1 MKRNNYL
8 KTGRLLLLAGMFSV
22 VSVIMG
28 GCTKQSYAGCPE
40 EVELRIRVA
49 DTEGEDITNEGCVRG
64 VMLYVFDEDKRFLK
78 LLNAEVDKPLRL
90 YFPDQ
95 ETLHVISWGNLT
107 GERAHLPALTTGASI
122 HEAMIRLLNAPRTE
136 GKAVG
141 TRPIAI
147 SPDDLFYAYNEIPLI
162 DKSQTTFTMRLS
174 RSVSSIAV
182 TMRNLQS
189 YANRYDDNYSLVVR
203 ETHNTID
210 FFTRLSGDKVGYVP
224 ASSFNEKKEL
234 IAHPINLLPSLAE
247 DAIEIDVYH
256 DGQLIT
262 TVKKDSQ
269 GRFLKTEKGKLLN
282 VLVDFRLN
290 VEVEV
295 SVTPWGVVQVWKEY

>member
-40 EVELRIRVA
+40 EVELRIRVV

-78 LLNAEVDKPLRL
+78 LLNVEVDKPLRL

-162 DKSQTTFTMRLS
+162 DKSQTTFTVRLS
-174 RSVSSIAV
+174 RSVSAIAV

-256 DGQLIT
+256 DRQLIT

>member
-8 KTGRLLLLAGMFSV
+8 KTSRLILLMGVFGMGV
-22 VSVIMG
+22 LLE
-28 GCTKQSYAGCPE
+28 GCTKQNYAGCPE
-40 EVELRIRVA
+40 EVELRVRVM
-49 DTEGEDITNEGCVRG
+49 DTDGTDITDEGCVRD
-64 VMLYVFDEDKRFLK
+64 VTLYVFDKDERFLK
-78 LLNAEVDKPLRL
+78 QFNAKVGKPLQL

-107 GERAHLPALTTGASI
+107 GERACLPELTTGTSI
-122 HEAMIRLLNAPRTE
+122 HEAKICLLNAPRTE
-136 GKAVG
+136 SKATAMRSV
-141 TRPIAI
+141 AI
-147 SPDDLFYAYNEIPLI
+147 SPDDLFYAYNKIPLNYEF
-162 DKSQTTFTMRLS
+162 QTSFTVRLN

-189 YANRYDDNYSLVVR
+189 YANRYDENYSLVVR

-210 FFTRLSGDKVGYVP
+210 FYTRLSGEKVGYVS
-224 ASSFNEKKEL
+224 ASSFNDKKEL
-234 IAHPINLLPSLAE
+234 IGHPTNLLPSLAE

-256 DGQLIT
+256 DRQLIT

-269 GRFLKTEKGKLLN
+269 GRSLKTEKGKLLN

-295 SVTPWGVVQVWKEY
+295 SITPWGEVQIWKDY

>member
-8 KTGRLLLLAGMFSV
+8 KTSRLLLLAGIFSA
-22 VSVIMG
+22 VSVIV
-28 GCTKQSYAGCPE
+28 GCTKQNYAGCPE
-40 EVELRIRVA
+40 EVELLVRVA
-49 DTEGEDITNEGCVRG
+49 DTEGEDITGEGCVRG
-64 VMLYVFDEDKRFLK
+64 VTLYVFDEDKRFLRQ
-78 LLNAEVDKPLRL
+78 LNAEVDKPLWL

-107 GERAHLPALTTGASI
+107 GERAHLPVLTTGTSI
-122 HEAMIRLLNAPRTE
+122 HEAMIRLLNVPRTE

-141 TRPIAI
+141 IRSIAI
-147 SPDDLFYAYNEIPLI
+147 PPDDLFHAYNEIPLNNN
-162 DKSQTTFTMRLS
+162 SQTTFIVRLN

-224 ASSFNEKKEL
+224 ASSFNNKKEL

-256 DGQLIT
+256 DRQLIT

>member
-8 KTGRLLLLAGMFSV
+8 KTARLLLLAGVFGM
-22 VSVIMG
+22 VSIAG
-28 GCTKQSYAGCPE
+28 GCTKQNYAGCPE
-40 EVELRIRVA
+40 EVELRVRVV
-49 DTEGEDITNEGCVRG
+49 DTEGEDITDAGCVRG
-64 VMLYVFDEDKRFLK
+64 VTLYVFDKDERFLTQ
-78 LLNAEVDKPLRL
+78 LSAEVDKPLRL
-90 YFPDQ
+90 YFPNQ
-95 ETLHVISWGNLT
+95 ESLHVISWGNLT
-107 GERAHLPALTTGASI
+107 GERAHLPVLTAGTSI
-122 HEAMIRLLNAPRTE
+122 HEAKICLLNAPRTE
-136 GKAVG
+136 GKAAGACPV
-141 TRPIAI
+141 AI
-147 SPDDLFYAYNEIPLI
+147 SPDDLFYAYNEMPLN
-162 DKSQTTFTMRLS
+162 DESQTTFTVRLN

-189 YANRYDDNYSLVVR
+189 YANRYDENYSLVVR

-210 FFTRLSGDKVGYVP
+210 FYTRLAGDKVGYMP
-224 ASSFNEKKEL
+224 ASSFNDRKEL
-234 IAHPINLLPSLAE
+234 IAQPINLLPSLAE

-295 SVTPWGVVQVWKEY
+295 STTPWGTVQIWKDY